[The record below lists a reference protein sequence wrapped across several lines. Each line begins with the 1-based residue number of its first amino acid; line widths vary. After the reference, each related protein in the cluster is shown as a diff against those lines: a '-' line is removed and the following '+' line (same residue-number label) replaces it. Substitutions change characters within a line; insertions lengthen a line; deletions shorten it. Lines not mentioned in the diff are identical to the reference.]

1 MRDTVSYCTRLVL
14 LPHCLQ
20 TAPATCQGTAARG
33 NLVHAVRTDASI
45 ECAQEGDVLQQDA
58 VWLEWERSAE

>member
-14 LPHCLQ
+14 LLVCRLHLPR
-20 TAPATCQGTAARG
+20 ARG
-33 NLVHAVRTDASI
+33 LLRGVISSTAVRTDASI